1 MRDQS
6 KIRATLLGGAIGDA
20 FGYPVEF
27 LAFDQIQKKYGKQ
40 GILGYDLTNGFSE
53 ISDDTQL
60 SLFTANGLLLGKT
73 RGCMRGVM
81 GPYAGYLAIAYLD
94 WIKTQRMVRTDATQK
109 TYCWLFQIP
118 ELHHRRAPA
127 TTCIQVL
134 SDRAIGTIEQPGNA
148 AKGSAGVAR
157 VAPIGAFFDP
167 RHTPQTEIDRLGAE
181 AAAITHGNVA
191 GWMPAAALVHM
202 INCIIYCGA
211 THDDWKDLLDDTIHA
226 MLHGFSSYPAESV
239 VTPLKKALSLAR
251 SSLPDRDA
259 LKILGEGWCGT
270 EALAMAVFCAIR
282 YGPDFEGSIIAAV
295 NHDGD
300 SDTVASIC
308 GNLQGAMLGMQGLPQ
323 YDLEPLELYQTIEE
337 IAVDLWCDCRM
348 QKGSNF
354 YDEDWVE
361 KYLEGRHA
369 V

>member
-6 KIRATLLGGAIGDA
+6 RIRATMLGGAIGDA

-27 LAFDQIQKKYGKQ
+27 LTFEQIQKKYGKD
-40 GILGYDLTNGFSE
+40 GILGYDLTNGYAE

-60 SLFTANGLLLGKT
+60 SLYTANGLLLGKT

-81 GPYAGYLAIAYLD
+81 GPYAGYLTIAYLD
-94 WIKTQRMVRTDATQK
+94 WIKTQRMVQQNSAQK
-109 TYCWLFQIP
+109 AYCWLNQVP

-127 TTCIQVL
+127 VTCIQVL
-134 SDRAIGTIEQPGNA
+134 SDKAIGTIEHPTNSS
-148 AKGSAGVAR
+148 KVSAGVMR

-167 RHTPQTEIDRLGAE
+167 RQMPQTEIDRLGAE

-211 THDDWKDLLDDTIHA
+211 THDDWPDLIDDTVRA
-226 MLHGFSSYPAESV
+226 MLHGFSSYPADGI

-251 SSLPDRDA
+251 SSLPDRQA
-259 LKILGEGWCGT
+259 LQMLGEGWNGP
-270 EALAMAVFCAIR
+270 EALAMAVFCAVR
-282 YGPDFEGSIIAAV
+282 YGADFESSVIAAV

-308 GNLQGAMLGMQGLPQ
+308 GNLQGAMLGMEGLPE
-323 YDLEPLELYQTIEE
+323 YDLEPLELRGVIDE
-337 IAVDLWCDCRM
+337 IARDLWCDCRM
-348 QKGSNF
+348 QKDSNF
-354 YDEDWVE
+354 YDEDWSR
-361 KYLEGRHA
+361 KYLEGRWA
-369 V
+369 E